1 MIRLLPIFLF
11 VVVYSFSIQAQEVTV
26 LESETNT
33 PIPEVYVYSKDST
46 HTVITDFNGKAN
58 LSYFKDIDTL
68 VFTHV
73 SHLSLVETRKNIKHK
88 VQLHIDPN
96 QLSEVVISASKWKQS
111 VNTTPRKVT
120 SIRQKDIDRAMPQTS
135 ADLLENTGVVYVQKS
150 QLGGGSP
157 MIRGFSTNRL
167 LITVDGVRMN
177 NAIFRGGNVQNV
189 ISIDPFSIDRTEVL
203 LGSGTVIYGSDA
215 LGGVMNFYT
224 KQPKFGLSN
233 RRTITGE
240 ATARYGTAT
249 GEKASHGMVNFG
261 FEKWALQTNISYTD
275 FDDLVMGSHGPE
287 EYLRSS
293 FVRRIDGMD
302 TVIINDN
309 PEKQIDTGYDQWNF
323 MQKVRYRHN
332 DKWDFTA
339 NFIYTATSDY
349 PRYDRLIRKQD
360 GQFRSAEWF
369 YGPQRWLMTSLQAR
383 QRSSSLLFDQAKYT
397 VAYQNFQ
404 ESRNDR
410 SFGEVLRST
419 TEENVDAYSINIDF
433 EKSLFANHRFHYG
446 LEYIGNEVGSEGTA
460 LDIESGLQK
469 EIQSRYPNGSTWQS
483 LATYGSYLWPVQK
496 NLTLQAGVRYNHIFI
511 DANFEDT
518 LLDLPF
524 SRARLNTNAVTGSVG
539 LNWTVSPLLQWRL
552 NYGTAFRAPNIDDI
566 GKVFDSEP
574 GAVVVPNPT
583 LKSEYAYQ
591 GEIGV
596 KTNVT
601 KKCYFDFSFY
611 QTYLNNALI
620 RDAFTFNGRDTIG
633 FGGEESTVLAI
644 QNGAQSRIYGFEALL
659 NLQITNQ
666 LKLLSNYSITK
677 GEDTNRNGDRFPT
690 RHVPPQFGSTHLQFQ
705 SKKFFI
711 DAFARYNG
719 QFDFEDLAPSEQN
732 KPFIYAQD
740 ENGNPFSPSWYTF
753 NLRTSYT
760 FSPSLTTNLLLENI
774 TDQRYRQYSS
784 GIAAAGRNLVM
795 SLTYAIN

>member
-1 MIRLLPIFLF
+1 MMRLFLMF
-11 VVVYSFSIQAQEVTV
+11 FALCFRFFPVFAQEITV
-26 LESETNT
+26 LESKTNT
-33 PIPEVYVYSKDST
+33 PIPEVYIYSKDSA
-46 HTVITDFNGKAN
+46 HTVVTDFDGRAD
-58 LSYFKDIDTL
+58 LSYFKSADTL
-68 VFTHV
+68 VFTHI
-73 SHLSLVETRKNIKHK
+73 SHLPTEQIREHIQDKI
-88 VQLHIDPN
+88 QLDVDQN
-96 QLSEVVISASKWKQS
+96 QLSEVVISASKWEQS

-120 SIRQKDIDRAMPQTS
+120 SLRRKEIERATPQTS

-240 ATARYGTAT
+240 VTARYGTAT
-249 GEKASHGMVNFG
+249 GEKTGHGMINFG
-261 FEKWALQTNISYTD
+261 FEKWAFQTHISYTN
-275 FDDLVMGSHGPE
+275 FDDLIMGSHGPD
-287 EYLRSS
+287 EYLRPS
-293 FVRRIDGMD
+293 FVRRINGVD
-302 TVIINDN
+302 TVVDNKN

-323 MQKVRYRHN
+323 MQKARYRHN

-339 NFIYTATSDY
+339 NFIHTTTSEY
-349 PRYDRLIRKQD
+349 ARYDRLIRKRN
-360 GQFRSAEWF
+360 GQFRSAEWY
-369 YGPQRWLMTSLQAR
+369 YGPQRWTMTSLQAR
-383 QRSSSLLFDQAKYT
+383 QRSASFLYDQAKYT

-404 ESRNDR
+404 ESRNVRD
-410 SFGEVLRST
+410 FGATLRST
-419 TEENVDAYSINIDF
+419 TEENVDAYSINIDY
-433 EKSLFANHRFHYG
+433 EKSLFSKHRLHYG
-446 LEYIGNEVGSEGTA
+446 LEYIGNRVSSQGKS
-460 LDIESGLQK
+460 LDIESNRQ
-469 EIQSRYPNGSTWQS
+469 EIIQSRYPNGSTWQS
-483 LATYGSYLWPVQK
+483 LAAYGSYLWPLRK
-496 NLTLQAGVRYNHIFI
+496 NITLQAGIRYNHIFI

-518 LLDLPF
+518 LLELPF
-524 SRARLNTNAVTGSVG
+524 SRARLNTNAVTGSIG
-539 LNWTVSPLLQWRL
+539 FNWTVSPFLQWRL

-591 GEIGV
+591 GELGV
-596 KTNVT
+596 KANVT

-620 RDAFTFNGRDTIG
+620 RDAFTFNGEDTIT
-633 FGGEESTVLAI
+633 FAGEESTVLAI
-644 QNGAQSRIYGFEALL
+644 QNGAQSRIYGFEAIL

-666 LKLLSNYSITK
+666 LKLISNYSITK
-677 GEDTNRNGDRFPT
+677 GEDTNRDGARFPT

-705 SKKFFI
+705 SKRFYM

-719 QFDFEDLAPSEQN
+719 TFSFEDLAPSEQN

-740 ENGNPFSPSWYTF
+740 DNENPFSPSWYTL
-753 NLRTSYT
+753 NLRTGYT
-760 FSPSLTTNLLLENI
+760 FSPSLKTILSLENI